1 MIKGCIF
8 DLDGVVVDTARFHFL
23 SWQKIAK
30 DLGIRFIEKDNEKL
44 KGISRQ
50 KSLEHILSLGK
61 IQLKDREKA
70 EICKMKNDIYLDY
83 LSTMDGSVIFPGV
96 LELLDYLKAKNLRIA
111 LGSASQ
117 NARKVLQFLKINHYF
132 EIIVDGNDVVNSK
145 PDPEVFLK
153 GAKGLELEP
162 KRLVVFEDS
171 EKGIEAALKGNF
183 YAVGIGTDSSLN
195 NAHIVIQDFK
205 EIDIPALFHKLHDKE
220 TTE

>member
-30 DLGIRFIEKDNEKL
+30 DLGITFREKDNEKL

-50 KSLEHILSLGK
+50 KSLEHILSIGK

-70 EICKMKNDIYLDY
+70 EICKVKNDIYLDY
-83 LSTMDGSVIFPGV
+83 LSTMDNSVILPGV
-96 LELLDYLKAKNLRIA
+96 MELLDYLKANNLRIA

-195 NAHIVIQDFK
+195 NAHIVIPDFI
-205 EIDIPALFHKLHDKE
+205 EIDIPSLFHKLHDKE